1 MPASNEQTDRSC
13 EHIASLS
20 KSQLSLEIKDECAV
34 CFHNLDG
41 GVKSQVSNLIEA
53 CENHVNSKENPGQ
66 VPGEGQPVSKI
77 TELGNTCLSSNHTR
91 KLKSSKYTLFFSLFH
106 KHRHPTRIS
115 PSEKSVEIMES
126 PEKSIQNKNTESI
139 LDKIRMASL
148 ASVASSMNMP
158 THNKVSDVSGQRQQR
173 RTGRRND
180 KFLSLW
186 QDKTT
191 EVRKWNL
198 ILF

>member
-1 MPASNEQTDRSC
+1 MSKDIIRPCNSTAHLFSTCYVIGRYFSIHSTIIFYHILNICVLFKQISSLNLKYLQAVAS
-13 EHIASLS
+13 
-20 KSQLSLEIKDECAV
+20 
-34 CFHNLDG
+34 
-41 GVKSQVSNLIEA
+41 
-53 CENHVNSKENPGQ
+53 PGS
-66 VPGEGQPVSKI
+66 G
-77 TELGNTCLSSNHTR
+77 T
-91 KLKSSKYTLFFSLFH
+91 FFSLFH
-106 KHRHPTRIS
+106 KHRHSTRIS
-115 PSEKSVEIMES
+115 PSEKLVEIMES

-158 THNKVSDVSGQRQQR
+158 TQNKVSDVSGQRQQR

>member
-1 MPASNEQTDRSC
+1 MSKDIIRPCNSTAHLFSTCYVIGRYFSIHSTIIFYHILNSYIFVLFKYMSSLNLKYLQAVAS
-13 EHIASLS
+13 
-20 KSQLSLEIKDECAV
+20 
-34 CFHNLDG
+34 
-41 GVKSQVSNLIEA
+41 
-53 CENHVNSKENPGQ
+53 PGS
-66 VPGEGQPVSKI
+66 G
-77 TELGNTCLSSNHTR
+77 T
-91 KLKSSKYTLFFSLFH
+91 FFSLFH
-106 KHRHPTRIS
+106 KHRHSTRIS

-126 PEKSIQNKNTESI
+126 PETSIQNKNTESM

-158 THNKVSDVSGQRQQR
+158 TQNKVSYVSGQRQQR

-186 QDKTT
+186 QDKPT

-198 ILF
+198 VLF